1 MHVRGSLQLV
11 HSKRNN
17 SGSETNIGDT
27 EKKKNCWEDD
37 ELVQNIDITV
47 EALQREANAHDG
59 KAYPSNPEAD
69 SNDIVLAGVGVR
81 YVAGDGEHD
90 LSDTVDH

>member
-1 MHVRGSLQLV
+1 MYVRGSLQLV

-17 SGSETNIGDT
+17 SSSEANIGNT
-27 EKKKNCWEDD
+27 EKKKNSWEDD

-47 EALQREANAHDG
+47 EALQRETNAHDG
-59 KAYPSNPEAD
+59 KAYPSDPEAD
-69 SNDIVLAGVGVR
+69 SNDIMLAGVRIR

-90 LSDTVDH
+90 LSYAMDH